1 VAKVKD
7 RTILAAVIGGVFAV
21 VGSAVGAFVSNHAGA
36 AAPSASP
43 AASVVVSAPAPVTQ
57 APATS
62 APATSA
68 PVTSVPV
75 TSKPT
80 APLLA
85 GQGTPPGPSAVYT
98 LLWHEPVTINA
109 GGLLFVRG
117 GPEPPPDPIDS
128 ELYYWT
134 TQSTTLHGW
143 FIGTYGKGS
152 TRIFY
157 LTGSQPAPEGCNVTL
172 NAIGQK
178 TEAGAAYCVFNF
190 YTKTVVYLRV
200 TGFTLNGTAVA
211 ADATEW
217 SWS

>member
-1 VAKVKD
+1 
-7 RTILAAVIGGVFAV
+7 LAAVIGGIFAV
-21 VGSAVGAFVSNHAGA
+21 VGSAVGAFVSSHAGA
-36 AAPSASP
+36 AAPAASP
-43 AASVVVSAPAPVTQ
+43 AASVVVSAPAPETAAPETAAPETQ
-57 APATS
+57 APPTPS
-62 APATSA
+62 LS
-68 PVTSVPV
+68 
-75 TSKPT
+75 PT
-80 APLLA
+80 AELLP
-85 GQGTPPGPSAVYT
+85 GQGTPPGPSSVYT

-109 GGLLFVRG
+109 GGLLFEPG

-128 ELYYWT
+128 ELYYYT

-143 FIGTYGKGS
+143 FIGTYGKSS

-157 LTGSQPAPEGCNVTL
+157 LTGSQPAPAGCNITL
-172 NAIGQK
+172 NAIGQR

-200 TGFTLNGTAVA
+200 TGFTPNGSAVA